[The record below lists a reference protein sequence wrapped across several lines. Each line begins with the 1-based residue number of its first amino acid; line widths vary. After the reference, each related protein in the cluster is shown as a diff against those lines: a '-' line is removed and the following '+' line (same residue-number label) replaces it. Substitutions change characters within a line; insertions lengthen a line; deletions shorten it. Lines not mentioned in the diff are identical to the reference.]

1 MLDDSRRDRR
11 APRFGRTPWYARQDT
26 RLAAVVVA
34 LLIVAGGAA
43 FAARPTG
50 GTPAEGETIA
60 VVTSTTA
67 LGGTATSVVELTATP
82 TLEPTREPMVVDL
95 RPDAVGNG
103 ETMALWVY
111 APGASSVAVDLE
123 GERYMLSQ
131 EGRVH
136 WGVIG
141 FPLDAPLGPAL
152 LSVTGYDDA
161 GAIVETG
168 GYEFEV
174 VHVERPV
181 DYLELTPEEASVLTP
196 EAGALE
202 ASLRTAQFSQFD
214 RPRRWTGFFQLPTE
228 GVITT
233 LFGQGRSYNGGPV
246 GSFHTGTDYA
256 NELGTPVHAAA
267 AGRVSFAEA
276 MPIRGNSVVID
287 HGAGVKTGYHHL
299 SSIEVEVG
307 QLVEAG
313 DLIGLMGSTGL
324 STGSH
329 LHWEVSVWGVNV
341 DPGSWTY
348 KDFTP

>member
-1 MLDDSRRDRR
+1 
-11 APRFGRTPWYARQDT
+11 
-26 RLAAVVVA
+26 VA

-43 FAARPTG
+43 FAARPTDG
-50 GTPAEGETIA
+50 APAEGETITVA
-60 VVTSTTA
+60 TSTTGPA
-67 LGGTATSVVELTATP
+67 GTATSVVDLTATA
-82 TLEPTREPMVVDL
+82 TAEPTREPMVVDL
-95 RPDAVGNG
+95 RPDTVGNG
-103 ETMALWVY
+103 EAMALWVY
-111 APGASSVAVDLE
+111 APGASSVAVDLG
-123 GERYMLSQ
+123 GERYMLSP
-131 EGRVH
+131 EGRVY

-141 FPLDAPLGPAL
+141 FALDAPLGTAIL
-152 LSVTGYDDA
+152 TVTGYDDA
-161 GAIVETG
+161 GEIVETG
-168 GYEFEV
+168 GFEYEV

-196 EAGALE
+196 EASALE
-202 ASLRTAQFSQFD
+202 ATLRAGQFTQFD
-214 RPRRWTGFFQLPTE
+214 RPRRWTGFFQQPAE

-233 LFGQGRSYNGGPV
+233 LFGQGRSYNGGPI

-267 AGRVSFAEA
+267 AGRVVFAQA
-276 MPIRGNSVVID
+276 MPIRGNSIIID

-329 LHWEVSVWGVNV
+329 LHWEISVWGVNV